1 MTLIKPPIGFVVAVA
16 AMLSFTAGWTINGW
30 RYKSREAKAIEQA
43 YAARDA
49 ANAKANNLAADYEI
63 VRAALD
69 ERSAETTTKI
79 RTVYRDRKISADC
92 AIPAGAASLLN
103 DARSSANAAITGQ
116 PGSTVSDD
124 PNDPS
129 E

>member
-1 MTLIKPPIGFVVAVA
+1 MLINPVYGYIA
-16 AMLSFTAGWTINGW
+16 AGAALISFTAGWTINGW

-69 ERSAETTTKI
+69 DRSAETTTKI
-79 RTVYRDRKISADC
+79 RTVYRDRKIPADC

-103 DARSSANAAITGQ
+103 DARSSANAAITGKSGGTM
-116 PGSTVSDD
+116 PDNSSS
-124 PNDPS
+124 PA

>member
-1 MTLIKPPIGFVVAVA
+1 MLINPVYGYIA
-16 AMLSFTAGWTINGW
+16 AGAALISFTAGWTINGW

-69 ERSAETTTKI
+69 DRSAETTTFLVDSI
-79 RTVYRDRKISADC
+79 VPYAMLVT
-92 AIPAGAASLLN
+92 
-103 DARSSANAAITGQ
+103 
-116 PGSTVSDD
+116 
-124 PNDPS
+124 
-129 E
+129 

>member
-1 MTLIKPPIGFVVAVA
+1 MLIKPPIGFVVGVA

-49 ANAKANNLAADYEI
+49 ANARANGLAADYEI

-92 AIPAGAASLLN
+92 AVPAGAASLLN
-103 DARSSANAAITGQ
+103 DTRNAANAAITGK
-116 PGSTVSDD
+116 PGGTVSD
-124 PNDPS
+124 S
-129 E
+129 ERLPAE

>member
-1 MTLIKPPIGFVVAVA
+1 MLINPVYGYIA
-16 AMLSFTAGWTINGW
+16 AGAALISFTAGWTINGW

-69 ERSAETTTKI
+69 DRSAETTTKI
-79 RTVYRDRKISADC
+79 RTVYRDRKIPADC

-103 DARSSANAAITGQ
+103 DARSSANAAITGK
-116 PGSTVSDD
+116 PGSTVPDS
-124 PNDPS
+124 PASPT

>member
-69 ERSAETTTKI
+69 DRSTETTTKI

-92 AIPAGAASLLN
+92 AVPAGAASLLN
-103 DARSSANAAITGQ
+103 DARNATNAAVTGKL
-116 PGSTVSDD
+116 GSTVSD
-124 PNDPS
+124 S
-129 E
+129 ERLPAE

>member
-1 MTLIKPPIGFVVAVA
+1 MLINPVYGYIA
-16 AMLSFTAGWTINGW
+16 AGAALISFTAGWTINGW

-49 ANAKANNLAADYEI
+49 ANARANNLATDYEI

-69 ERSAETTTKI
+69 DRSAETITKI

-116 PGSTVSDD
+116 LGSTVSDD
-124 PNDPS
+124 SNGSS

>member
-69 ERSAETTTKI
+69 DRSAETTTKI

-92 AIPAGAASLLN
+92 AVPAGAASLLN
-103 DARSSANAAITGQ
+103 DARSNANAAITGKSGGTM
-116 PGSTVSDD
+116 PDNSSS
-124 PNDPS
+124 PA

>member
-1 MTLIKPPIGFVVAVA
+1 MLINPVYGYIA
-16 AMLSFTAGWTINGW
+16 AGAALISFTAGWTINGW

-69 ERSAETTTKI
+69 DRSAETITKI

-116 PGSTVSDD
+116 LGSTVSDD
-124 PNDPS
+124 SNGSP

>member
-1 MTLIKPPIGFVVAVA
+1 MLINPVYGYIA
-16 AMLSFTAGWTINGW
+16 AGAALVSFAAGWTINGW
-30 RYKSREAKAIEQA
+30 RYQSREAKALEQA
-43 YAARDA
+43 YAARDE
-49 ANAKANNLAADYEI
+49 ANARANNAAADYEI

-92 AIPAGAASLLN
+92 AVPAGAASLLN
-103 DARSSANAAITGQ
+103 DARSNANAAITGKSGGTM
-116 PGSTVSDD
+116 PDNSSS
-124 PNDPS
+124 PA

>member
-1 MTLIKPPIGFVVAVA
+1 MLIKPPIGFVVAVA

-30 RYKSREAKAIEQA
+30 RYQSREAKALEQA
-43 YAARDA
+43 YAARDE
-49 ANAKANNLAADYEI
+49 ANARANNAAADYEI

-69 ERSAETTTKI
+69 DRTGEVTTKI
-79 RTVYRDRKISADC
+79 RTVYRDRKVSSDC

-103 DARSSANAAITGQ
+103 DARSSANAAITGK
-116 PGSTVSDD
+116 PGSTVPDSAGSA
-124 PNDPS
+124 S

>member
-1 MTLIKPPIGFVVAVA
+1 MLINPVYGYIA
-16 AMLSFTAGWTINGW
+16 AGAALVSFTAGWTINGW
-30 RYKSREAKAIEQA
+30 RYKGREAKAVEQA
-43 YAARDA
+43 YKARDE
-49 ANAKANNLAADYEI
+49 ANARANNLAADYEI

-69 ERSAETTTKI
+69 DRSAETITKI

-116 PGSTVSDD
+116 SGGTVSDD
-124 PNDPS
+124 PNGPS

>member
-1 MTLIKPPIGFVVAVA
+1 MLIKPPIGFVVAAA

-49 ANAKANNLAADYEI
+49 ANAKANNMAADYEI

-103 DARSSANAAITGQ
+103 DARSNANAAITGKSGGTM
-116 PGSTVSDD
+116 PDNSSS
-124 PNDPS
+124 PA

>member
-43 YAARDA
+43 YQERDA

-63 VRAALD
+63 VRAALED
-69 ERSAETTTKI
+69 RSAETTTKI

-103 DARSSANAAITGQ
+103 DARSSANAAITGK
-116 PGSTVSDD
+116 PGGTVPSDPD
-124 PNDPS
+124 NSP

>member
-1 MTLIKPPIGFVVAVA
+1 MLINPVYGYIA
-16 AMLSFTAGWTINGW
+16 AGAALISFTAGWTINGW

-43 YAARDA
+43 YKARDA
-49 ANAKANNLAADYEI
+49 ANARANNLATDYEI

-69 ERSAETTTKI
+69 DRSAETTTKI

-92 AIPAGAASLLN
+92 AVPAGAASLLN
-103 DARSSANAAITGQ
+103 DARSNANAAITGKSGGTM
-116 PGSTVSDD
+116 PDNSSS
-124 PNDPS
+124 PA

>member
-1 MTLIKPPIGFVVAVA
+1 MMLIKPPIGFVVAVA

-69 ERSAETTTKI
+69 DRSAETTTKI

-92 AIPAGAASLLN
+92 AVPAGAASLLN
-103 DARSSANAAITGQ
+103 DARSNANAAITGKSGGTM
-116 PGSTVSDD
+116 PDNSSS
-124 PNDPS
+124 PA

>member
-16 AMLSFTAGWTINGW
+16 AMLSFAAGWTINGW

-69 ERSAETTTKI
+69 DRSAEVTTKI

-103 DARSSANAAITGQ
+103 DARSSANAAITGK
-116 PGSTVSDD
+116 PSSALPDD
-124 PNDPS
+124 SGNTP